1 MMDQGPEGD
10 QEERHL
16 APGSRGSILS
26 PLTLVASAIVF
37 VSYWLPGAD
46 FFKPQHSSF
55 SMYSFYVHCLMFCAA
70 PEYTAWSFNQCKQ
83 YSSSGSTMQG
93 MQPDDMRLA
102 DMG

>member
-1 MMDQGPEGD
+1 MDQGPEGD

-16 APGSRGSILS
+16 ASGSRGSILS

-55 SMYSFYVHCLMFCAA
+55 SMYTIHCFMFCAA
-70 PEYTAWSFNQCKQ
+70 PNYTAWSFNQCKQ
-83 YSSSGSTMQG
+83 YSSSASTMQA
-93 MQPDDMRLA
+93 MQPDDLGLA
-102 DMG
+102 DRR

>member
-16 APGSRGSILS
+16 ASGSRGSILS

-55 SMYSFYVHCLMFCAA
+55 SMYSFYVHCLMH
-70 PEYTAWSFNQCKQ
+70 TAWRDLVCSFNQCEQ
-83 YSSSGSTMQG
+83 YSSSASTMQA
-93 MQPDDMRLA
+93 MQPDDMRLT
-102 DMG
+102 DKG